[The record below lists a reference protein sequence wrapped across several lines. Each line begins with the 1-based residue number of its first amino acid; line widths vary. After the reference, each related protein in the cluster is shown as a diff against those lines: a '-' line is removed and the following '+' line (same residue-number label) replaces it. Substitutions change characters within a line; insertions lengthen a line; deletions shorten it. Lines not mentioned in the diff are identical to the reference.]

1 MYLGMS
7 DLLNSSLDT
16 QDTDTTIYGSI
27 EDIKIID
34 DKVASLQ
41 AADLNVS
48 DSTDYMNIPGLQASN
63 HCMCQI

>member
-1 MYLGMS
+1 MS

-16 QDTDTTIYGSI
+16 QDTDTTIYGPI

-63 HCMCQI
+63 HCTCQI